1 MISNLHQTGM
11 QTQNAIQQNQY
22 TGINQQNKTMTT
34 GKSFLD
40 TIKPSFLW
48 QPVVPGP
55 IQTHN

>member
-48 QPVVPGP
+48 QPVGTRPLP
-55 IQTHN
+55 KHN